1 VISRLLIPP
10 KGKNR
15 RIELRR
21 FLALKGQNILARGNA
36 PGIMIKIESRPR
48 ENKEQ
53 NDDLFSDG
61 TALTIE
67 NELKQ
72 IIT

>member
-1 VISRLLIPP
+1 
-10 KGKNR
+10 
-15 RIELRR
+15 
-21 FLALKGQNILARGNA
+21 
-36 PGIMIKIESRPR
+36 MIKIESRPR

-61 TALTIE
+61 TAMTIE